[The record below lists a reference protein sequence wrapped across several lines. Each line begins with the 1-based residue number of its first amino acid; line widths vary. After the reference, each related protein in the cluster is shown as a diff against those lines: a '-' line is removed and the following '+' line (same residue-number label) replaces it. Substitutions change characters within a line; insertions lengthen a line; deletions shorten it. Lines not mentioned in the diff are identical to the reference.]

1 MMYAICQKE
10 EMGFD
15 KAVEVR
21 IPPFAFPVAAYN
33 APPTLTMCV
42 SDVAGMQV
50 P

>member
-21 IPPFAFPVAAYN
+21 ISTIRVPSRHLQRASG
-33 APPTLTMCV
+33 
-42 SDVAGMQV
+42 SDHVRV
-50 P
+50 